1 MVAKET
7 APASARDTRFARY
20 AAFCAIWF
28 VVVPLAGALL
38 LVRFLS
44 AGAESADAAQGILAG
59 LRAFG
64 REQPVPVCIIAFTL
78 IEMVLW
84 GQRHALPGAGLAG
97 VAGRTDLPGPARR
110 RYEDAGGLVD
120 EVERI
125 FARKKRDVERAL
137 SAQERDELAAAVE
150 KLRDTMR
157 KDPFDLDD
165 FDIAFAKT
173 EQLVETHLSSWRKS
187 ELREYAESIGIAVAV
202 ALLLRAFVVE
212 AFKIPSPSMVPTLQV
227 GDHIFVNKS
236 AYGPMIP
243 WTNTRLLPNMP
254 PHYGDVIVFQFP
266 EKPDQ
271 DFIKRVVALPG
282 DKLEAL
288 DGRPI
293 INGWRPPEC
302 KVGVYR
308 HTWGDNSLAQ
318 HGGELFVEYLGAE
331 AFLTFFDHAMS
342 AATSISDRKSCTK
355 DSECEPGL
363 ACRASLCG
371 DLQGPY
377 TVKPDEVWVMGD
389 NRHNSHDSRGW
400 WEGKGGGVPYDYIKG
415 RALII
420 WMSWAPQGMA
430 WDRLGITVMGKPK
443 IPPDQASVLQPAI
456 DKCFR
461 DRPPLS
467 VTTPP
472 RATPK

>member
-1 MVAKET
+1 MLAKDT
-7 APASARDTRFARY
+7 ASTNVKDSRFVRY
-20 AAFCAIWF
+20 AAFCTVWF
-28 VVVPLAGALL
+28 VAVPLAGAFLVVWLL
-38 LVRFLS
+38 S
-44 AGAESADAAQGILAG
+44 IPDTSDPAAHGVIG
-59 LRAFG
+59 FLRAFG

-78 IEMVLW
+78 LEMVLW

-97 VAGRTDLPGPARR
+97 VAGRPDLPTHLRR
-110 RYEDAGGLVD
+110 KFEEAGGLLD
-120 EVERI
+120 EADRILER
-125 FARKKRDVERAL
+125 KQRDIERAL
-137 SAQERDELAAAVE
+137 TPKEREDLSISLET
-150 KLRDTMR
+150 LRDVM
-157 KDPFDLDD
+157 KKEPFEPEDFNSSLDKAEHMVD
-165 FDIAFAKT
+165 
-173 EQLVETHLSSWRKS
+173 VYLSSWRKS

-243 WTNTRLLPNMP
+243 GTSSRLFSHLP

-266 EKPDQ
+266 ERPEQ

-288 DGRPI
+288 DGRPV

-302 KVGVYR
+302 KVGIYK
-308 HTWGDNSLAQ
+308 HTWGDGSFSQ
-318 HGGELFVEYLGAE
+318 HGGELFVEYLGPE

-342 AATSISDRKSCTK
+342 PSSSTERRSCNRDSD
-355 DSECEPGL
+355 CEAGL
-363 ACRASLCG
+363 ACRTHVCG

-377 TVKPDEVWVMGD
+377 HVKPGEVWVMGD
-389 NRHNSHDSRGW
+389 NRNNSHDSRGW
-400 WEGKGGGVPYDYIKG
+400 WEGKGGGVPFDFIKG

-420 WMSWAPQGMA
+420 WMSFAPQGIA
-430 WDRLGITVMGKPK
+430 WDRIGISVMGKPK
-443 IPPDQASVLQPAI
+443 IPPEQAAVLQPSI

-467 VTTPP
+467 ETTPP
-472 RATPK
+472 QPSQ

>member
-1 MVAKET
+1 M
-7 APASARDTRFARY
+7 
-20 AAFCAIWF
+20 
-28 VVVPLAGALL
+28 VPLGGALL
-38 LVRFLS
+38 LVSFLS
-44 AGAESADAAQGILAG
+44 MGGDPGEAASQGVLGG

-78 IEMVLW
+78 IEMILW

-97 VAGRTDLPGPARR
+97 VAGRTDLPGPVRR
-110 RYEDAGGLVD
+110 RYEDAGGLID

-125 FARKKRDVERAL
+125 LDRRRKDVERAL
-137 SAQERDELAAAVE
+137 SAQEREDLRTAVD

-165 FDIAFAKT
+165 FDLALGKA
-173 EQLVETHLSSWRKS
+173 EQIVDTHLASWRKS

-236 AYGPMIP
+236 AYGPMLP
-243 WTNTRLLPNMP
+243 WTNTRLLPHLP

-308 HTWGDNSLAQ
+308 HSWGDSSLAQ
-318 HGGELFVEYLGAE
+318 HGGELFVEYLGQE

-342 AATSISDRKSCTK
+342 AATSISDRKSCSK
-355 DSECEPGL
+355 DTDCEPGL
-363 ACRASLCG
+363 GCRANLCG

-377 TVKPDEVWVMGD
+377 QVKPDEVWVMGD

-400 WEGKGGGVPYDYIKG
+400 WEGKGGGVPYDYIRG

-420 WMSWAPQGMA
+420 WMSWPPQGMA

-443 IPPDQASVLQPAI
+443 IPPDQMAALQPAI

-467 VTTPP
+467 ETTPP
-472 RATPK
+472 EPAR